1 MTKKKPEKRRP
12 KPEFITYEKDLPSIS
27 TYYTKMDLKG
37 DTNTVESLTVSATT
51 EAKTLDLYKK
61 ARREMKRSN

>member
-27 TYYTKMDLKG
+27 TFYERVDLKQ
-37 DTNTVESLTVSATT
+37 DVNTIESLTVSATT